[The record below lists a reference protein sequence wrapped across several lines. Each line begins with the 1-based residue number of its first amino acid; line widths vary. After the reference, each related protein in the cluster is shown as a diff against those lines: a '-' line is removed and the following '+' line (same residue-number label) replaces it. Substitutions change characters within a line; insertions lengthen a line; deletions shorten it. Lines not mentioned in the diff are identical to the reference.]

1 MIPEFNEKG
10 QLPLGV
16 HKASWEE
23 FVARYATTDHRRS
36 LISLMKKLIAH
47 LKEVQCQ
54 NLFVNGSFVANKEK
68 PNDYDAC
75 WDMQGTKF
83 ELVDPVLWGA
93 DDDGKKKMQEKYGGD
108 IRPDICSPIETECT
122 Y

>member
-1 MIPEFNEKG
+1 
-10 QLPLGV
+10 
-16 HKASWEE
+16 
-23 FVARYATTDHRRS
+23 
-36 LISLMKKLIAH
+36 MKKLIAH

-122 Y
+122 YLEFFQLDRDGDPKGIVQLSLAEVPI